1 MITLARDGV
10 PDLTLQAG
18 ESSLQYLILLE
29 NSLQEKQKIIGEW
42 FEAQWKKTPPPI
54 YGSVD
59 LRNAGFKLA
68 PVDMNLFP
76 AGFNNLN
83 PDFLAD
89 ASAAAKAAI
98 LQVLPQAKTI
108 GLIPESH
115 TRNLFYWENVGAL
128 VELLIQA
135 GFKVHLGSISED
147 LRVPT
152 TLTLKSGKQLLL
164 EPLVREGAKARIGAC
179 FPDLLLLNND
189 LSTGIPAILQKVE
202 QPLFPP
208 AELGWHQRLKSGH
221 FQYYAELSKEF
232 ADLLELDSWLFTPLF
247 RYCGEIDF
255 LRREGMDCLIEHT
268 RALLLAIEQKYQ
280 EYDVKQQPFV
290 MVKADAG
297 TQGMGV
303 MTIRSIDE
311 LRTLN
316 RKQRTSMAKSKGG
329 LPVTQVIVQEG
340 VYTAETFGPSADV
353 AEPVIYLWGKR
364 VAGGF
369 YRIHQGRGR
378 DENLNTP
385 GMQFESLPF
394 AWSCCSWPQ
403 EGWAHPYQKHLATYG
418 VIAQLSMLAAA
429 REIAG

>member
-1 MITLARDGV
+1 MNKIAMDGV
-10 PDLTLQAG
+10 PQFSIQA
-18 ESSLQYLILLE
+18 EAQSLKSLQLLE
-29 NSLQEKQKIIGEW
+29 TRLQEKQKEVCQW

-68 PVDMNLFP
+68 PIDMNLFP

-83 PDFLAD
+83 PNFLPD
-89 ASAAAKAAI
+89 TIQAAKEAI
-98 LQVLPQAKTI
+98 LQLAPTAKVI

-115 TRNLFYWENVGAL
+115 TRNLFYWENVRAL
-128 VELLIQA
+128 VDILKQA
-135 GFKVHLGSISED
+135 GFKVCVGSLSEE
-147 LRVPT
+147 VTEPT
-152 TLTLKSGKQLLL
+152 ELNLPSGKSLSIQ
-164 EPLVREGAKARIGAC
+164 PLVREGSKIQIGASV
-179 FPDLLLLNND
+179 PDFILLNND
-189 LSTGIPAILQKVE
+189 LSSGIPAILQNLQ

-232 ADLLELDSWLFTPLF
+232 AAILDLDSWLITPLF

-255 LRREGMDCLIEHT
+255 LRREGLDCLMEHT
-268 RALLLAIEQKYQ
+268 QALLQDIQKKYQ
-280 EYDVKQQPFV
+280 EYGVTHQPFV

-297 TQGMGV
+297 TQGMAV
-303 MTIRSIDE
+303 MTVRSIDE

-329 LPVTQVIVQEG
+329 VPVTQVIVQEG
-340 VYTAETFGPSADV
+340 VYTFETFGPQANV

-394 AWSCCSWPQ
+394 AWSCCCWPQ
-403 EGWAHPYQKHLATYG
+403 KEMSHPYQKHLATYG

>member
-1 MITLARDGV
+1 MDAV
-10 PDLTLQAG
+10 PQFSIQAG
-18 ESSLQYLILLE
+18 AQSLESLLLLE
-29 NSLQEKQKIIGEW
+29 TSLQEKQKEICQW

-83 PDFLAD
+83 PDFLTD
-89 ASAAAKAAI
+89 TIQAAKEAI
-98 LQVLPQAKTI
+98 LQLAPKAKEL
-108 GLIPESH
+108 GLIPENH
-115 TRNLFYWENVGAL
+115 TRNLFYWENVRAL
-128 VELLIQA
+128 VDILIQA
-135 GFKVHLGSISED
+135 GFKVSVGSLNEE
-147 LRVPT
+147 
-152 TLTLKSGKQLLL
+152 LKEATELNLQSGKSLLVQ
-164 EPLVREGAKARIGAC
+164 PLVREGAKLRIGATV
-179 FPDLLLLNND
+179 PDLIILNND
-189 LSTGIPAILQKVE
+189 LSSGIPALLQNLE

-232 ADLLELDSWLFTPLF
+232 AEILGLDSWLITPLF

-255 LRREGMDCLIEHT
+255 LRSEGLDCLIDHT
-268 RALLLAIEQKYQ
+268 QALLQTVQQKYQ
-280 EYDVKQQPFV
+280 EYGVTHQPFV

-297 TQGMGV
+297 TQGMAI
-303 MTIRSIDE
+303 MTVRSIDE

-329 LPVTQVIVQEG
+329 VPVTQVIVQEG
-340 VYTAETFGPSADV
+340 VYTFETFGSPANV

-378 DENLNTP
+378 DENLNAP

-403 EGWAHPYQKHLATYG
+403 EGIAHPYQKHLATYG

>member
-1 MITLARDGV
+1 MIKTLGDDV
-10 PDLTLQAG
+10 PQFSIQAG
-18 ESSLQYLILLE
+18 AQSLDSLLLLQTR
-29 NSLQEKQKIIGEW
+29 LQEKQKAVCQW
-42 FEAQWKKTPPPI
+42 FEQQWKKTPPPI

-68 PVDMNLFP
+68 PIDMNLFP

-83 PDFLAD
+83 PHFLAETIQAAQ
-89 ASAAAKAAI
+89 ASITELAPGA
-98 LQVLPQAKTI
+98 TEI

-115 TRNLFYWENVGAL
+115 TRNLFYWENVRAL
-128 VELLIQA
+128 SDILKQA
-135 GFKVHLGSISED
+135 GFKVSVGSLSEEFKEA
-147 LRVPT
+147 T
-152 TLTLKSGKQLLL
+152 ELKLPSGKTIEV
-164 EPLVREGAKARIGAC
+164 EPLTREKNRLQVGAST
-179 FPDLLLLNND
+179 PDLILLNND
-189 LSTGIPAILQKVE
+189 LSSGIPAILQNVE
-202 QPLFPP
+202 QPLLPP

-221 FQYYAELSKEF
+221 FQYYAELSQEF
-232 ADLLELDSWLFTPLF
+232 AALLGLDSWLITPLF

-255 LRREGMDCLIEHT
+255 LRREGLDCLIEHT
-268 RALLLAIEQKYQ
+268 RVLLEAIQQKYQ
-280 EYDVKQQPFV
+280 EYGVMHQPFV

-297 TQGMGV
+297 TQGMAV
-303 MTIRSIDE
+303 MTVRSIDE

-329 LPVTQVIVQEG
+329 VPVTRVIVQEG
-340 VYTAETFGPSADV
+340 VYTFETFGSQEKV

-369 YRIHQGRGR
+369 YRIHQDRGR

-394 AWSCCSWPQ
+394 ASSCCSWS
-403 EGWAHPYQKHLATYG
+403 EEIVHPYQKQLATYG